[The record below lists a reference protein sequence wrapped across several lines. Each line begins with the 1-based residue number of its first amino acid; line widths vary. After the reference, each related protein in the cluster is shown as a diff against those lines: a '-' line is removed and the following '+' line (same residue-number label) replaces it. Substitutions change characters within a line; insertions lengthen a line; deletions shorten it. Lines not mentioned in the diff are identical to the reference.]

1 MRPPAAEGAGTGRI
15 RSFLARVGC
24 LVLLL
29 IGAAGGWVFQDSLQ
43 RMWADRVRPAASAT
57 LSALGGDAP
66 AATDRRRDAPEPP
79 VDSASR
85 ADGAARE
92 DSAGPPEGET
102 APGATA
108 PAPEP
113 GAEASGAAP
122 EPDEPDEP
130 AEPGEPEERSGE
142 AATGKLSWETDRG
155 RSTSRG
161 PSAAGFDPV
170 EWLPRFFGPGGGGEL
185 RLDSADLAR
194 LVEAHRPHRLP
205 AGVRDPR
212 VVPRDSVLAV
222 SADVDLGR
230 VMGDR
235 LPALVRRMVGDSAR
249 VTALLEPEVPAPGFL
264 RLRVREVR
272 AGSVGLPSALIP
284 WLLGELGLP
293 VASTDP
299 RSVELRPGRGLT
311 RARVREGVLVLAR
324 DPER

>member
-15 RSFLARVGC
+15 RGFLARVGC
-24 LVLLL
+24 LALLL

-43 RMWADRVRPAASAT
+43 RVWADRVRPAASAT

-66 AATDRRRDAPEPP
+66 AAVDRRRDAPETP
-79 VDSASR
+79 VDSAPR
-85 ADGAARE
+85 ADGAARD
-92 DSAGPPEGET
+92 DSAVPPGEEV
-102 APGATA
+102 APGAAA

-113 GAEASGAAP
+113 GAGASGAAP
-122 EPDEPDEP
+122 EPDEPE
-130 AEPGEPEERSGE
+130 GPEERSGE

-155 RSTSRG
+155 GSATRGST
-161 PSAAGFDPV
+161 AAGVDPV
-170 EWLPRFFGPGGGGEL
+170 RWLPRFFGPGGGGEL
-185 RLDSADLAR
+185 RLDSTDLAR
-194 LVEAHRPHRLP
+194 LLEAHRPHRLP

-212 VVPRDSVLAV
+212 VVPKDSALAV

-230 VMGDR
+230 VLGDR

-284 WLLGELGLP
+284 WLLDELGMP

-311 RARVREGVLVLAR
+311 GARVREGVLVLAR